1 MKIIESIEQ
10 ISFVGVDKGGL
21 GWLLLLWMRVVAECQ
36 RALLAPRSWV
46 ALRHFS

>member
-10 ISFVGVDKGGL
+10 ISFAVVDKGGL
-21 GWLLLLWMRVVAECQ
+21 GWLLLLWMCVVAECR
-36 RALLAPRSWV
+36 RALLAPRSRA